1 MTVGCGCAALGTKV
15 KAYSA
20 ARFSAG
26 RARNFIPKQSES
38 HTVSGQLRMD
48 PAGLS
53 KNPSQRDGQNP
64 LSERSEKGEI
74 PPMFTSAIALAA
86 ILMAAQPPAVMV
98 RDGDHHANSD
108 P

>member
-38 HTVSGQLRMD
+38 HTVSGQL
-48 PAGLS
+48 
-53 KNPSQRDGQNP
+53 QNGPGGVVKKP
-64 LSERSEKGEI
+64 LSEGWSKSPFRK
-74 PPMFTSAIALAA
+74 
-86 ILMAAQPPAVMV
+86 V
-98 RDGDHHANSD
+98 
-108 P
+108 